1 MVVGTGLLALGA
13 GAAIGGIASG
23 VGAAAG
29 GAAQADAAS
38 ASAKLQMKMYKRT
51 REDLSPF
58 RKIGEETFNKLQ
70 KQLPELTTP
79 FAPTIEEM
87 MKTPG
92 YQFTLDQGLKG
103 VQNSYAAKGL
113 GSSGAAMKG
122 AADYATGLADNTYN
136 TRFTQDLTNRQ
147 NTYNMLSGV
156 STVGQNAAAQ
166 TGTIGSQLA
175 GNAGQS
181 LIAGG
186 NAQAA
191 MYNGIGSAISNTAN
205 TIGGLAAMPYM
216 MSYLRP
222 AA

>member
-1 MVVGTGLLALGA
+1 
-13 GAAIGGIASG
+13 
-23 VGAAAG
+23 
-29 GAAQADAAS
+29 
-38 ASAKLQMKMYKRT
+38 
-51 REDLSPF
+51 
-58 RKIGEETFNKLQ
+58 
-70 KQLPELTTP
+70 
-79 FAPTIEEM
+79 
-87 MKTPG
+87 
-92 YQFTLDQGLKG
+92 
-103 VQNSYAAKGL
+103 
-113 GSSGAAMKG
+113 MKG

>member
-1 MVVGTGLLALGA
+1 MIVGSAALALGA

-23 VGAAAG
+23 VGAAAAG
-29 GAAQADAAS
+29 SAQADATS
-38 ASAKLQMKMYKRT
+38 AAAKLQMKMYKRT

-58 RKIGEETFNKLQ
+58 RKIGEDTFNKLQ
-70 KQLPELTTP
+70 NKLPELTTP

-113 GSSGAAMKG
+113 GSSGAALKG
-122 AADYATGLADNTYN
+122 AADYATGLADSTYN

-156 STVGQNAAAQ
+156 STLGENAAAQ
-166 TGTIGSQLA
+166 TGSTGAQLA
-175 GNAGQS
+175 GNAGQA

-191 MYNGIGSAISNTAN
+191 MYNGIGSAIGNTAS
-205 TIGGLAAMPYM
+205 TIGSYAAMPYM